1 MKQVFHIRMTMMAL
15 LVGTCAIVKV
25 VFAQTP
31 QELPY
36 QIKEIPGVHKTVL
49 LPPGPENPRNSE
61 GDFIELRD
69 GRVLFIY
76 SHFTGGSSDHA
87 SAHLAGRVSNDR
99 GLTWSDKDTLIL
111 ANEGGF
117 NVMSVSLLRLQQ
129 GSIGLFYI
137 RKNSLQ
143 DCRPVMRVSSDEG
156 QTWSE
161 AIEIITDQVGYYVLN
176 NDRVIQLK
184 SGRLICPVALHNL
197 PEYAEPD
204 WKGLLMC
211 YVSDDQGKTWRRN
224 QSILKGEGPDRARIT
239 LQEPGVIELLDG
251 RLMMWSRTDDGSQ
264 YLSWSKDQGET
275 WSEPQ
280 PSQIQSPRSPASMER
295 IPGRQELLMVWNN
308 HANIT
313 DSLKNR
319 RTPFHVA
326 ISKDEGKSWSTRLV
340 LEDDSN
346 GWYCYTAIEFVGD
359 RVLLGHCAGD
369 RRTGGLNSIQMSS
382 FSIDQLD
389 VSLPE
394 ADE

>member
-1 MKQVFHIRMTMMAL
+1 
-15 LVGTCAIVKV
+15 
-25 VFAQTP
+25 
-31 QELPY
+31 
-36 QIKEIPGVHKTVL
+36 
-49 LPPGPENPRNSE
+49 
-61 GDFIELRD
+61 
-69 GRVLFIY
+69 
-76 SHFTGGSSDHA
+76 
-87 SAHLAGRVSNDR
+87 
-99 GLTWSDKDTLIL
+99 
-111 ANEGGF
+111 
-117 NVMSVSLLRLQQ
+117 
-129 GSIGLFYI
+129 
-137 RKNSLQ
+137 
-143 DCRPVMRVSSDEG
+143 
-156 QTWSE
+156 
-161 AIEIITDQVGYYVLN
+161 
-176 NDRVIQLK
+176 
-184 SGRLICPVALHNL
+184 
-197 PEYAEPD
+197 
-204 WKGLLMC
+204 MC